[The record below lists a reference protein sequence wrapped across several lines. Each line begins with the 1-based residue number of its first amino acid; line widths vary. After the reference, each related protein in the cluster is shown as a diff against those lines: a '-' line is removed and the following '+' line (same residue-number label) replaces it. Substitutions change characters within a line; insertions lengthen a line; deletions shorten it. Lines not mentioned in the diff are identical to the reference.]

1 MGTRQGA
8 RHMKSEFKGVLF
20 DVDGVLVDSERFI
33 AEAAVLMFAEMYGV
47 VVEAREF
54 APFIGTGEARYLGG
68 VAELHRVKI
77 DVARAKER
85 TYDLYFDVIRERMRP
100 VAGALELVRELRAA
114 GIKMAVATSA
124 DRRKFE
130 ANLLEVG
137 LEEAAFDAVVTGID
151 VERKKPFPD
160 IYLEAARRIGL
171 SASECVVVEDAPE
184 GLRAG
189 KAAGARCVGLTTTFA
204 AGRLREAGADSIL
217 ADLRGGMAILGLR
230 VGRV

>member
-1 MGTRQGA
+1 MT
-8 RHMKSEFKGVLF
+8 KGVLF

-47 VVEAREF
+47 VVEAGEF

-77 DVARAKER
+77 DIARAKER
-85 TYDLYFDVIRERMRP
+85 TYDLYFEVIRDRLRP
-100 VAGALELVRELRAA
+100 VAGALELVGGLRAA
-114 GIKMAVATSA
+114 GIRTAVATSA

-137 LEEAAFDAVVTGID
+137 LDDSSFDAVVTGLD

-160 IYLEAARRIGL
+160 IYVEAARRIGL
-171 SASECVVVEDAPE
+171 SAAECVVVEDAPE

-189 KAAGARCVGLTTTFA
+189 RAAGAKCVGLTTTFPA
-204 AGRLREAGADSIL
+204 ERLVEAGAEIIL
-217 ADLRGGMAILGLR
+217 ADLSGGMSALGLAS
-230 VGRV
+230 GRV

>member
-1 MGTRQGA
+1 MT
-8 RHMKSEFKGVLF
+8 KGVLF

-33 AEAAVLMFAEMYGV
+33 AEAAVRMFAEMYGV
-47 VVEAREF
+47 VVDAGEF

-77 DVARAKER
+77 DIARAKER
-85 TYDLYFDVIRERMRP
+85 TYDLYFEVIRDRLRP
-100 VAGALELVRELRAA
+100 VAGALELVGELRAA
-114 GIKMAVATSA
+114 GIRTAVATSA

-137 LEEAAFDAVVTGID
+137 LEESSFDAVVTGLD

-160 IYLEAARRIGL
+160 IYIEAARRIGL
-171 SASECVVVEDAPE
+171 PASECIVVEDAPE

-189 KAAGARCVGLTTTFA
+189 KAAGARCVGLTTTFPSE
-204 AGRLREAGADSIL
+204 RLKEAGADSIL
-217 ADLRGGMAILGLR
+217 ADLRGGMRSLR
-230 VGRV
+230 LM